1 MPASPGT
8 KMLSAWRSLSKLPAG
23 SWLFTQMIKRMV
35 PYTGSVDPRVETLE
49 PGFARISIT
58 QKRKLEQHLGSIHAI
73 ALMNVAE
80 FASGAAMMTALP
92 PGYRGIVTKISIEYF
107 KKARGT
113 VTAESRPQL
122 PDLSSEGE
130 YDFISEVKDQQGDV
144 VARATVRWKLGPD
157 VKRAAEAGATE
168 TAGAAR

>member
-1 MPASPGT
+1 MSSSPGS
-8 KMLSAWRSLSKLPAG
+8 KMLSAWRSFSKLPAG

-35 PYTGSVDPRVETLE
+35 PYTGSVDPRVEVLE
-49 PGFARISIT
+49 PGYARVSIT

-92 PGYRGIVTKISIEYF
+92 PGFRGIVTKISIEYF

-122 PDLSSEGE
+122 PDLAVEGE
-130 YDFISEVKDQQGDV
+130 YDFISEVKDETGDV

-157 VKRAAEAGATE
+157 AKRAAAPAAE
-168 TAGAAR
+168 TTGAAR